1 MNAQGL
7 VLKYRNMKMI
17 KTKAFTTTKN
27 ELAEINPFIITHN
40 CTYRYVDIEL
50 TDLLKAAKSE

>member
-50 TDLLKAAKSE
+50 FV